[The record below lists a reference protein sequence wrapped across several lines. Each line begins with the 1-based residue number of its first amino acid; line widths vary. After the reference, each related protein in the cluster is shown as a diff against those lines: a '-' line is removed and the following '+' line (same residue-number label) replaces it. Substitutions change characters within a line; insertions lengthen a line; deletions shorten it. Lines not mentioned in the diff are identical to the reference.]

1 MRNSCE
7 MKEKIILFGAGKIGN
22 EAIAYYGKNN
32 IKYICDNN
40 LSLQGKRI
48 EGIEVISFEKLKGI
62 YDEYRIIISVLN
74 PEAIKQIVKMLEDN
88 NIKYYFFMDDIDTKE
103 TVKNV
108 FTDIYYK
115 KNGVEVRIIIQGMDR
130 MI

>member
-88 NIKYYFFMDDIDTKE
+88 NIKYYFLWT
-103 TVKNV
+103 T
-108 FTDIYYK
+108 
-115 KNGVEVRIIIQGMDR
+115 
-130 MI
+130 